1 MRADRQPECTQIDLE
16 MSFVEQQD
24 VIKCVEGLIVE
35 TFKAAGVEVK
45 PPFIQ
50 MPWQEA
56 MDRYGSDKPDTRF
69 GLELFDIG
77 DIILQSEFPYRQKHP

>member
-1 MRADRQPECTQIDLE
+1 

-24 VIKCVEGLIVE
+24 VIKMVEGLIVE

-69 GLELFDIG
+69 RTGNFL
-77 DIILQSEFPYRQKHP
+77 YW